1 MSALGEL
8 LDGAVRADAERLTG
22 VAFAADRYASV
33 RGRVARR
40 RAARSAG
47 VGGASVLGIGALAVG
62 VTHLPFASPGL
73 AGPGS
78 AVVCT
83 TVAAAAPTPS
93 ADSAL
98 SVLNVPSPSGSVIWS
113 IAIGSQD
120 PPEIVANIALD
131 LTTHEVTGSIPDGNS
146 YVYTS
151 LTLTKNADGVYAA
164 RLPDGTPLTFEV
176 KDENLVLKGST
187 LEPMGEP
194 TVTCVTVDPAPT
206 SSAVPSSSLE
216 PSATPVAMSPT
227 AEPTTVPGLAWSW
240 DPDVPAGTPFQ
251 CDYHFPVGEF
261 DSPGLTV
268 SGHATTQS
276 AVRQAFM
283 DEYGDQPPTSDVADS
298 QGLAYAGTLDLADPH
313 ILVSGPNQPLA
324 QSGGRGVGATF
335 VAVRDGVVVGVI
347 VPPADGTQGIVLDHG
362 VAGPF
367 EANFWELDA
376 MTACGWP
383 GLENADIYFVGALA
397 EKNGAFF
404 YSWTKVSE

>member
-22 VAFAADRYASV
+22 VAFATDRFALV

-73 AGPGS
+73 AGPGY

-151 LTLTKNADGVYAA
+151 LTLTKNADGMYAA

-216 PSATPVAMSPT
+216 PSATPVAT
-227 AEPTTVPGLAWSW
+227 QTTRPVAIG
-240 DPDVPAGTPFQ
+240 DTPFQ
-251 CDYHFPVGEF
+251 CGYLFASDESGT
-261 DSPGLTV
+261 DALRV
-268 SGHATTQS
+268 SGSPTTDSAIHQVFEQWYGEQAPTTEVGDTGAIGYHASLGS
-276 AVRQAFM
+276 ADVTGSSSSRDPASHESVQ
-283 DEYGDQPPTSDVADS
+283 TSETYDMPS
-298 QGLAYAGTLDLADPH
+298 LGF
-313 ILVSGPNQPLA
+313 
-324 QSGGRGVGATF
+324 TF
-335 VAVRDGVVVGVI
+335 VAVKDGVVVGTV
-347 VPPADGTQGIVLDHG
+347 VPQEDGSTPGMLADRNDTAAPSEAFLWDLAALTPCGSASIDGAQIYA
-362 VAGPF
+362 VAGF
-367 EANFWELDA
+367 GQDGNFA
-376 MTACGWP
+376 
-383 GLENADIYFVGALA
+383 
-397 EKNGAFF
+397 
-404 YSWTKVSE
+404 YSWMKISE